1 MIKKT
6 AKQKFPDQAMFIS
19 IDKASTNYVSGWIIT
34 DIQFKNELRIELATS
49 GFKPEKGL
57 ICDVRNDVKTAE
69 NQICLGFAI
78 IINSARHQIGESSV
92 ITANAGKHKVLKS
105 LEQIEV
111 DGRYL
116 EFIVHIEELNSKTVS
131 GWIGFLRP
139 SARGR
144 NLYISSESSKKLIS
158 LTEKREDVS
167 AITGIRESYGF
178 RCDGVSGESVSVV
191 DSDGIEYFRYSATGL
206 NDRTNNR
213 SVLAT
218 TSALFG
224 NTYAS
229 NTSVTAAEL
238 LSQFRIDSNNE
249 FVFMADPKFEIPT
262 RTNLRADSNEI
273 LYLAKEGK
281 QSSLYDDNSKI
292 IDQARVGSDLQN
304 IDLSQDINILAMS
317 WKNSDMTECELTKI
331 QVIYAQT
338 QKQNCLFTDDDY
350 ASILA
355 MFATDICRG
364 VISGFGLLTESQ
376 VCFLNEIHPLGRQS
390 IFQLNR
396 YQVARHR
403 MDNNLTGSRERFD
416 LYSQA
421 LLFVN
426 SITDEIYNGFGTL
439 LINKDSIMVHEHLR
453 MFIRELC
460 FLAQRI
466 PESKTGIEFQ
476 EIAEDLIDDYYNEW
490 YEELRDSHFLKT
502 FLQPNIDQA
511 IKSLSDKNAV
521 AVIGTVGHGS
531 GVGKNADNSMF
542 AISNSGLRAEP
553 MSLNVSSGNFSL
565 EVMNSKFPRVD
576 SYLVHLQPDLFSIFV
591 RSFPRPVGIRK
602 LIGFFAWETQNVPSE
617 FSRYFHLLDEIWTP
631 SDYAAEAFRKCFSGT
646 INVVPH
652 AIIPAKASGMINRE
666 SLGISKNRFVFYFSF
681 DAHSSIYRKNPIAV
695 LKSIDR
701 LNSQGLQPL
710 LLLKIRNFDQIV
722 REFENGS
729 RIASDFLELLWAR
742 TDVVLIT
749 EDLNVNECQDLM
761 DLSDAYVSLHR
772 SEGFG
777 YTMAEAMASNK
788 PTIATG
794 FSGNLQF
801 MNEKNSWLVNFRNV
815 DIDNEIYPWSAPTD
829 FWAEPDLDD
838 ACEAMRIVMLGGPE
852 VSERASRGCADI
864 RERFSLDAMSAK
876 YLSYLSS

>member
-6 AKQKFPDQAMFIS
+6 AKKKFSDQAMYIN
-19 IDKASTNYVSGWIIT
+19 IDEAASNYISGWIIT
-34 DIQFKNELRIELATS
+34 DIQFRNELRIELATS
-49 GFKPEKGL
+49 GFKSEKGL

-69 NQICLGFAI
+69 HQICLGFAI
-78 IINSARHQIGESSV
+78 FINSARHQIGKSSV
-92 ITANAGKHKVLKS
+92 ITVNAGEHEVLMS
-105 LEQIEV
+105 MEQIEV
-111 DGRYL
+111 NGQYL

-144 NLYISSESSKKLIS
+144 SLYISSESSMKLIS
-158 LTEKREDVS
+158 LTEKRDDVS
-167 AITGIRESYGF
+167 AVTGIKESYGF
-178 RCDGVSGESVSVV
+178 RCDGNSGKSVAVV
-191 DSDGIEYFRYSATGL
+191 DSNGIEYFRYSATEL
-206 NDRTNNR
+206 NDRTKSR
-213 SVLAT
+213 SVLAS
-218 TSALFG
+218 TSVFFG
-224 NTYAS
+224 NNYAS
-229 NTSVTAAEL
+229 STSVTAAEL
-238 LSQFRIDSNNE
+238 LSHFRIDSNNE
-249 FVFMADPKFEIPT
+249 FVFLADPKFEIPT
-262 RTNLRADSNEI
+262 RTNLRADSNKI

-281 QSSLYDDNSKI
+281 QISLYDDNSKI
-292 IDQARVGSDLQN
+292 IDQSRVGSDLRN
-304 IDLSQDINILAMS
+304 IDFSQDLNTLAMR

-331 QVIYAQT
+331 QLIYAQT
-338 QKQNCLFTDDDY
+338 QRQNLLFTDDDY
-350 ASILA
+350 ASILT

-364 VISGFGLLTESQ
+364 VIGGFGLLTESQ
-376 VCFLNEIHPLGRQS
+376 VCFLNEIHPLSRQS

-426 SITDEIYNGFGTL
+426 SLTDEIYNGFGTL
-439 LINKDSIMVHEHLR
+439 LINRDSIMVHEHLR

-466 PESKTGIEFQ
+466 PESETGIKFQ
-476 EIAEDLIDDYYNEW
+476 ETAEDLIDEYYNEW
-490 YEELRDSHFLKT
+490 YEELSDSHILKT
-502 FLQPNIDQA
+502 FLQTNIDQD
-511 IKSLSDKNAV
+511 INSLSDKNVV

-531 GVGKNADNSMF
+531 GVGKNADNSIF
-542 AISNSGLRAEP
+542 AISNSGLRVEP
-553 MSLNVSSGNFSL
+553 MALNVSTGNFSL
-565 EVMNSKFPRVD
+565 EVINSKFPRAN
-576 SYLVHLQPDLFSIFV
+576 SYMVHLQPDLFSIFV

-602 LIGFFAWETQNVPSE
+602 LIGFFAWETQNVPSD

-631 SDYAAEAFRKCFSGT
+631 SDFAAEAFRKCFSGT

-652 AIIPAKASGMINRE
+652 AIIPVKASGMISRE

-681 DAHSSIYRKNPIAV
+681 DAHSSIYRKNPIA
-695 LKSIDR
+695 LFKSIDR
-701 LNSQGLQPL
+701 LNSQGLHPL
-710 LLLKIRNFDQIV
+710 LLLKIRNFEQIV
-722 REFENGS
+722 WEFENGS
-729 RIASDFLELLWAR
+729 RIASDFLELLRAR

-749 EDLNVNECQDLM
+749 EDLDVNECQDLM

-801 MNEKNSWLVNFRNV
+801 MTEKNSWLVNFRNV
-815 DIDNEIYPWSAPTD
+815 DIDNEIYPWSGSTD
-829 FWAEPDLDD
+829 FWAEPDLED
-838 ACEAMRIVMLGGPE
+838 ASESMRMVML
-852 VSERASRGCADI
+852 
-864 RERFSLDAMSAK
+864 
-876 YLSYLSS
+876 